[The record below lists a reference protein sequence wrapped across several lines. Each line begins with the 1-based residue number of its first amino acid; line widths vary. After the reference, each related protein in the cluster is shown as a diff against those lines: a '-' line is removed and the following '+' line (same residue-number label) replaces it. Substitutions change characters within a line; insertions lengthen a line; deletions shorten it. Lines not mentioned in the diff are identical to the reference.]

1 MLTTTDFKK
10 GVRFLYNREPY
21 MILDV
26 VVQTPSGRGGATLV
40 KVKAR
45 NLLDGRFVTET
56 FKAGE
61 KFDEPDISY
70 AQVQYLYSEGD
81 NAVFMDQEHFEQHEI
96 PLSAIGEQ
104 AKYLSEDLKI
114 RVMFFNG
121 RPTNIELPQY
131 VEVVVSSVE
140 PGTRGDTAT
149 GVVLTNAVLENGMTI
164 KVPLGIKVGER
175 ILITTEDDSFYR
187 RAETKQF

>member
-10 GVRFLYNREPY
+10 GVRFLLNREPY

-61 KFDEPDISY
+61 KFEEPDISY
-70 AQVQYLYSEGD
+70 VQVQYLYQEGEK
-81 NAVFMDQEHFEQHEI
+81 AVFMDQEHFEQHEI
-96 PLSAIGEQ
+96 PLAAIGAQ

-114 RVMFFNG
+114 RIMFFNG
-121 RPTNIELPQY
+121 KPTNVDLPAHVEL
-131 VEVVVSSVE
+131 VVSSVE

-149 GVVLTNAVLENGMTI
+149 GVVMTNATLENGMAI
-164 KVPLGIKVGER
+164 KVPLGIKEGER
-175 ILITTEDDSFYR
+175 ILVDTAEDAFYR